1 MYDKFRTV
9 ASILVIAEFTIPLL
23 AMMALKKVV
32 EDPDCLRGKED
43 GLPRVH
49 YITVSFALTG
59 GMALLFWLM
68 PDLFF
73 GNYISSSD
81 QMYMQQ
87 YVSAGYIPQEMAG
100 QIMDNMSE
108 MRRAMF
114 TADALRSFIVVAIG
128 TALLLAYRSGKLKST
143 PMVAGIIV
151 LCLVDMWG
159 INKRYLNDGM
169 FTRPKSNEQ
178 AFPQTDA
185 DRIICQDTDTYYRV
199 LNLSV
204 STFNDN
210 TTSYYHKSIGG
221 YHPAKLR
228 RYQELIE
235 EHLQGEMSRINKAV
249 VESVGHLEDCPGDSL
264 FPVLNM
270 LNTKYVILGLKD
282 NGKLPVQNPWAQGNG
297 WFVSG
302 IEYVPDADAEIAALH
317 TADLR
322 HVAVVDDDFADVL
335 GSEALQSDS
344 TATVELT
351 SYEANRLA
359 YKVKSQKGG
368 VVVLSEIY
376 YPGWT
381 CTIDGEPTDIARA
394 NYVLRAIKVP
404 AGEHEVV
411 MTFDPQT
418 VHITEAI
425 AYTALALLALML
437 IGLLA
442 YSLYR
447 KKHSL

>member
-1 MYDKFRTV
+1 
-9 ASILVIAEFTIPLL
+9 
-23 AMMALKKVV
+23 MA
-32 EDPDCLRGKED
+32 
-43 GLPRVH
+43 
-49 YITVSFALTG
+49 
-59 GMALLFWLM
+59 
-68 PDLFF
+68 
-73 GNYISSSD
+73 
-81 QMYMQQ
+81 
-87 YVSAGYIPQEMAG
+87 
-100 QIMDNMSE
+100 NMSE

-114 TADALRSFIVVAIG
+114 TADALRSFVVVAIG
-128 TALLLAYRSGKLKST
+128 TILLLAYRFGKLKAT

-159 INKRYLNDGM
+159 VNKRYLNDGM
-169 FTRPKSNEQ
+169 FTRPQSNEQ

-185 DRIICQDTDTYYRV
+185 DRLICQDTDTYYRV

-235 EHLQGEMSRINKAV
+235 EHLQGEMNAINRAV
-249 VESVGHLEDCPGDSL
+249 AETGGHLETCSGDSL

-282 NGKLPVQNPWAQGNG
+282 GGKLPVQNPWAQGNG

-302 IEYVPDADAEIAALH
+302 INYVPDADAEIAALH

-322 HVAVVDDDFADVL
+322 HVAVVDEKLKEIL
-335 GSEALQSDS
+335 GKEAFPLREGMDGSIK
-344 TATVELT
+344 LT

-368 VVVLSEIY
+368 VVVFSEIY

-381 CTIDGEPTDIARA
+381 CTIDGQPTEVARA

-418 VHITEAI
+418 VHITETI
-425 AYTALALLALML
+425 AYSALALLAIML
-437 IGLLA
+437 VVLLGTA
-442 YSLYR
+442 IYR
-447 KKHSL
+447 GRRDAHS